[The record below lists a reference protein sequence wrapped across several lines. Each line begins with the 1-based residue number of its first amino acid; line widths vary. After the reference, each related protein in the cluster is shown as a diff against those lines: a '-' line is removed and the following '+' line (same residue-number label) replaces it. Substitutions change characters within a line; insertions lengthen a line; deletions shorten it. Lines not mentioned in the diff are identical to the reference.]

1 MKNKLPLYIDNKEL
15 PVDKYNMNKKQD
27 NSGSYGYVN
36 ILYLTSIIITVLS
49 VITVVFLGNR

>member
-15 PVDKYNMNKKQD
+15 PVDKYNVSRKKEY
-27 NSGSYGYVN
+27 SYGYVN

-49 VITVVFLGNR
+49 VMTVIFLGNR